1 MYCSVDAVLHFVRS
15 MVNVALLMLPL
26 LSHWSR
32 RRYARAASQAHVA
45 AQRGLAEC
53 FRFGLGTE
61 RDERRAFDLCA
72 QYTEPL

>member
-1 MYCSVDAVLHFVRS
+1 MLCCILCVPWFTLR
-15 MVNVALLMLPL
+15 LGLMLPL

-61 RDERRAFDLCA
+61 RDERRAFDLYA
-72 QYTEPL
+72 PYTEPPVTWQ